1 MSSSNSQQFTEQ
13 SGAYRD
19 PETGHLMLPGTR
31 RPDGTFRKPRRI
43 KEGYVPQE
51 EVPLYE
57 SKGKQFAK
65 ARAEGSGIPGLN
77 RGPASSSSISG
88 LSHAVLN
95 MQIDTFDHVKA
106 LKASAGIPG
115 LNRNPDSS
123 SAFTAVSKK
132 KKNKGSKSADKVD
145 PPKLQQA
152 PAAAS
157 QSQQETTDPTK
168 KLRNLRKKLRDIE
181 ALEAK
186 LDSGEVKNPEP
197 EQLEKVARKA
207 QVEAEI
213 RALEERVVA

>member
-123 SAFTAVSKK
+123 ASTAVSKK
-132 KKNKGSKSADKVD
+132 KKNKGNKSSEKVE
-145 PPKLQQA
+145 PPKQQQ
-152 PAAAS
+152 PAAS

>member
-1 MSSSNSQQFTEQ
+1 
-13 SGAYRD
+13 
-19 PETGHLMLPGTR
+19 
-31 RPDGTFRKPRRI
+31 
-43 KEGYVPQE
+43 
-51 EVPLYE
+51 
-57 SKGKQFAK
+57 
-65 ARAEGSGIPGLN
+65 
-77 RGPASSSSISG
+77 
-88 LSHAVLN
+88 

-123 SAFTAVSKK
+123 ASTAVSKK
-132 KKNKGSKSADKVD
+132 KKNKGNKSSEKVE
-145 PPKLQQA
+145 PPKQQQ
-152 PAAAS
+152 PAAS